1 MSWRQTAK
9 QMREFIVMKIAIIGA
24 GLSGIAAAK
33 TLNETLGQKAD
44 IQIFEKSRGAGGRM
58 STRRADAYE
67 FDHGAQYFTA
77 KDPAFRTAVN
87 AAIAQGHIASWHGK
101 ARYLKNKVLEE
112 DTGADRFVSTPR
124 MNSWIK
130 AMTHGL
136 NIHLS
141 ARVTKLIKDGS
152 VWTLELNDGKRHAGF
167 DAVICAAPSPQAEAL
182 LAPTGFTALNA
193 IKNTKMDACFAVML
207 GFKTAL
213 NLPWDTLRS
222 PDGAA
227 SWIALNSAKP
237 NRPKGLTT
245 LMIHSGPIWS
255 NTNVDTD
262 KLKLQAQIID
272 AASELTG
279 LDLTTADYNTIHR
292 WLYAAVS
299 EGAGSPCLSD
309 SSLQIITCGDWCLG
323 GRVEGAW
330 LSGKAA
336 AEQVISWA

>member
-1 MSWRQTAK
+1 
-9 QMREFIVMKIAIIGA
+9 MKIAIIGA
-24 GLSGIAAAK
+24 GLSGIVAAK
-33 TLNETLGQKAD
+33 TLNETLGHKAD

-58 STRRADAYE
+58 STRRADDFE

-77 KDPAFRTAVN
+77 KDPAFITAVN
-87 AAIAQGHIASWHGK
+87 AAIAKGYIAPWRGK
-101 ARYLKNKVLEE
+101 AKYLKTGSLEK
-112 DTGADRFVSTPR
+112 DTGGDRFVSSPR

-136 NIHLS
+136 TLHIS
-141 ARVTKLIKDGS
+141 SRVTKLIKDGA
-152 VWTLELNDGKRHAGF
+152 VWTLELDGGKQHAGF
-167 DAVICAAPSPQAEAL
+167 DAVICAAPSPQAQAL
-182 LAPTGFTALNA
+182 LAPTGFKELHA

-213 NLPWDTLRS
+213 DLPWDTLRS
-222 PDGAA
+222 LDGAA
-227 SWIALNSAKP
+227 SWIAVNSAKP

-245 LMIHSGPIWS
+245 LMIHSGPNWS
-255 NTNVDTD
+255 NANVDND
-262 KLKLQAQIID
+262 KLRLQAQIID

-279 LDLTTADYNTIHR
+279 LDLTTADYRTIHR

-299 EGAGSPCLSD
+299 EGAGLPCLSD
-309 SSLQIITCGDWCLG
+309 SSLKISACGDWCLG